1 MKELFQHVL
10 PWSENSVQE
19 SFFASGRKYLI
30 IITLVEISLW
40 LNNQEGLHRP
50 AVCLKDNIGIILYF
64 YWLSTNSMKRPKPT
78 MNNESTCKKFWFLCL
93 SVLFNSKANGQN
105 TKILKK

>member
-19 SFFASGRKYLI
+19 SFIASGRKYLI

-78 MNNESTCKKFWFLCL
+78 MNNESTC
-93 SVLFNSKANGQN
+93 
-105 TKILKK
+105 